1 MLRGAMM
8 GPHGEPPVIV
18 IHAGTSLAAY
28 AARYDEVAVQ
38 RPERCPYCRAG
49 QCMIGHGWYARSKP
63 LLATLDPPVP
73 VWVRRWLC
81 KMCKRTTSLLPD
93 VLHRY
98 RHYGMAVI
106 AQALLWRY
114 VHGWTWVEIQARLC
128 GEADPAMP
136 SLDSL
141 MRWGKAFECQAM
153 AWLNGLIVVLAVV
166 MPEQLGLDQPATFA
180 QAFARMAQLARW
192 LTHTAVGSD
201 QTASLDDVSLVW
213 GYGWNAGWGRLV

>member
-1 MLRGAMM
+1 
-8 GPHGEPPVIV
+8 
-18 IHAGTSLAAY
+18 
-28 AARYDEVAVQ
+28 
-38 RPERCPYCRAG
+38 
-49 QCMIGHGWYARSKP
+49 MIGHGWYARSKP

-98 RHYGMAVI
+98 RHYAMAVI
-106 AQALLWRY
+106 APALMWRY
-114 VHGWTWVEIQARLC
+114 VFGWTWVDIQARLC
-128 GEADPAMP
+128 DGADPAMP

-141 MRWGKAFECQAM
+141 MRWGKAFEGQAM

-166 MPEQLGLDQPATFA
+166 MPEQLGLDQPATCA
-180 QAFARMAQLARW
+180 QVFARMAQLVRW
-192 LTHTAVGSD
+192 LVHMPLMLEQPISPDEISRA
-201 QTASLDDVSLVW
+201 W